1 MSLLCYISRQIIGST
16 LELILG
22 MPTASFC
29 SLHQVLGHVISL
41 YAVSGDCIWARLWE
55 YRNDMTAFRRC
66 NKMTEQVVGAHVHR
80 RACLLTFHKFLIDY
94 GALSESDRMHALDTG
109 ELVAII
115 ADPFFG
121 RLLAEALFLPGIHLD
136 RICITVQPRVGSR
149 QGKTED
155 YDHFAGILF
164 VRNTRIVTVGRL
176 RNSFQ
181 GHYGLLGHSLR

>member
-1 MSLLCYISRQIIGST
+1 VSLLCYISRQIIGST

-94 GALSESDRMHALDTG
+94 GALSESDRMHGIMIISLEFCLCETL
-109 ELVAII
+109 EL
-115 ADPFFG
+115 
-121 RLLAEALFLPGIHLD
+121 L
-136 RICITVQPRVGSR
+136 
-149 QGKTED
+149 
-155 YDHFAGILF
+155 
-164 VRNTRIVTVGRL
+164 
-176 RNSFQ
+176 
-181 GHYGLLGHSLR
+181 LLGD